1 MAVIK
6 LCRPQM
12 EVDTTSLIERV
23 RMLEKK
29 LDDLEANGIQA
40 APVQSAAPV
49 SPADDVIDQ
58 KGMKEYQDKLAM
70 ELPKAEFEDLQR
82 AAENWNDIL
91 EKLSVPARRYL
102 KRNDAC
108 RRAARPSALK

>member
-1 MAVIK
+1 M
-6 LCRPQM
+6 
-12 EVDTTSLIERV
+12 
-23 RMLEKK
+23 
-29 LDDLEANGIQA
+29 
-40 APVQSAAPV
+40 
-49 SPADDVIDQ
+49 IDQ

-102 KRNDAC
+102 KRNDAGSGHKDEASYC
-108 RRAARPSALK
+108 PMITEDFCS